1 MISATSIVA
10 CLVAVVASHLGGA
23 NALPNVAVASSPP
36 DWPSAVRYSGTQNST
51 VIAVVNGKPNPVVPT
66 VGPFSAWSVCDATTP
81 AAQQRRLEMSLPVVG
96 TTVTINTSVVA
107 SCPLKTTFVETGV
120 SPFRSC
126 LASPLNAT
134 VVVGWCAHHS
144 RCNRLHRTLT
154 DHHRRLGTGLS
165 HARNVATPGMSHL
178 RPPRLSARR
187 GAGATMWCGGR
198 RQSSGHPLAANP
210 AWLRTTGSSQPFRC
224 AERRSDALLD
234 LSCSLPWRVAAPRP
248 TPD

>member
-10 CLVAVVASHLGGA
+10 CLVAVVSHLGGA

-96 TTVTINTSVVA
+96 TTIDINSSVVA
-107 SCPLKTTFVETGV
+107 SCPLKTLFVETGV

-144 RCNRLHRTLT
+144 SCNRLHRTL
-154 DHHRRLGTGLS
+154 D
-165 HARNVATPGMSHL
+165 
-178 RPPRLSARR
+178 
-187 GAGATMWCGGR
+187 
-198 RQSSGHPLAANP
+198 
-210 AWLRTTGSSQPFRC
+210 
-224 AERRSDALLD
+224 
-234 LSCSLPWRVAAPRP
+234 
-248 TPD
+248 